1 MAGGLDKPHK
11 PAQQGASAQAEGRAA
26 SEKPK
31 PEGEPGE
38 GLPDTLERTPAIREM
53 ADAEALRE
61 LCENLCGLL
70 GVGVALYDLERE
82 AIVPPA
88 PLPAYCER
96 RCTRHGEAERCETT
110 KQNVALPLS
119 FDDRIESRGCFTGF
133 RYLAVQVR
141 SGMDAVGVAV
151 LGPFQDAESNDVGDP
166 PEGVS
171 AEDKVDLATLR
182 ADVRRLKPEEAKR
195 LARFAA
201 GTLELFL
208 FASLKSYLAA
218 KVHLESVNDSF
229 RELQSKNRE
238 LRASFEKL
246 KALDVMKSNF
256 LATVS
261 HELRTPLTSIIGYA
275 EMVVEGIGGKV
286 PAGAKKHVELI
297 VAKGEQLLELINSV
311 LDMSKIESGRMEL
324 NIDRVS
330 LEPLVEDALG
340 SVRPQAQKKNV
351 KLSAKV
357 DGARDVLAD
366 KYKLR
371 QILVNLLSNAVKF
384 TPEGGKVKVTAKRTG
399 KGPEGKVV
407 IQVADNGVGIPAEHQ
422 ARVFERFY
430 QVDNSSTR
438 QYGGTGLGLPIVRSF
453 VEMHGG
459 SIRVESEGG
468 KGTTMI
474 VEIPV
479 TPPPRGP

>member
-1 MAGGLDKPHK
+1 
-11 PAQQGASAQAEGRAA
+11 
-26 SEKPK
+26 
-31 PEGEPGE
+31 
-38 GLPDTLERTPAIREM
+38 
-53 ADAEALRE
+53 
-61 LCENLCGLL
+61 
-70 GVGVALYDLERE
+70 VGVALYDLEGHP
-82 AIVPPA
+82 VVA
-88 PLPAYCER
+88 PQPIPKYCER
-96 RCTRHGEAERCETT
+96 RCTKHGEQARCDST
-110 KQNVALPLS
+110 KKNVALPLS
-119 FDDRIESRGCFTGF
+119 FDDRQEIRGCFTGF
-133 RYLAVQVR
+133 KYYGAQVR

-151 LGPFQDAESNDVGDP
+151 LGPFQDAASKDFGDP
-166 PEGVS
+166 PEGAS
-171 AEDKVDLATLR
+171 AADKEELARMRAGVRSLAPDEAARLAT
-182 ADVRRLKPEEAKR
+182 
-195 LARFAA
+195 FTA
-201 GTLELFL
+201 GTIELFL

-229 RELQSKNRE
+229 RELQAKNRE
-238 LRASFEKL
+238 LRSSFEKL

-275 EMVVEGIGGKV
+275 EMVMEGIGGKI

-324 NIDRVS
+324 SIDRVA
-330 LEPLVEDALG
+330 LEEIVEDALN
-340 SVRPQAQKKNV
+340 SVRPQAQKKDV
-351 KLSAKV
+351 KLSSKV
-357 DGARDVLAD
+357 EGARDLLAD

-384 TPEGGKVKVTAKRTG
+384 TPEAGRVKITARRTG
-399 KGPEGKVV
+399 GRGPEGRVV
-407 IQVADNGVGIPAEHQ
+407 ITVSDTGIGIPAEQQ
-422 ARVFERFY
+422 AKIFERFY

-459 SIRVESEGG
+459 TIRVESEAG
-468 KGTTMI
+468 KGTTFV

-479 TPPPRGP
+479 TPPPRGSKPALT